1 MSEFE
6 KCRKK
11 RKLVKISYAE
21 DLIDQE
27 IQEAQKDLA
36 ISRESFQNNYYKWS
50 IIQGY
55 YAMFHAGKALLLSKG
70 YREKSHYCLCVGL
83 RHLFVETNLLPVTI
97 VEALSLAKA
106 LREAA
111 DYRGEYSKETAE
123 EVVENAGILVQKA
136 TEILKSING
145 H

>member
-1 MSEFE
+1 MNEFE

-21 DLIDQE
+21 ELIELE
-27 IQEAQKDLA
+27 ILEAQKDLA
-36 ISRESFQNNYYKWS
+36 ICRESFHNKHYKWS
-50 IIQGY
+50 IIQAY

-83 RHLFVETNLLPVTI
+83 RHLFVESNLLPSTMI
-97 VEALSLAKA
+97 EALSLAKA

-123 EVVENAGILVQKA
+123 DVVENAGLLVQKA
-136 TEILKSING
+136 TEILK
-145 H
+145 HR